1 MNKLYCYYNNNNNNN
16 NNYYYYYYYYDFA
29 VLRKNANC

>member
-1 MNKLYCYYNNNNNNN
+1 MNKLYCYYNNNNNYYY
-16 NNYYYYYYYYDFA
+16 YYYYYYYYDFA

>member
-1 MNKLYCYYNNNNNNN
+1 MNKLYCYYYNNNNN

>member
-16 NNYYYYYYYYDFA
+16 YYYYYYYYYYDFA

>member
-1 MNKLYCYYNNNNNNN
+1 MNKLYCYYYNNNNNNN
-16 NNYYYYYYYYDFA
+16 YYYYYYYDFA